1 MNLSYKI
8 KKMTVRFRQ
17 RMKRKRDEMAMKNMS
32 LEQLK
37 TFNTIKELAAKY
49 NEDIRFDNKVNK
61 ILIPMPKMLITLLG
75 ETVYMHNTSGFA
87 SVTLPA
93 EAFELLVECIEKEA
107 HKDRR
112 RLEKEVKDR
121 LNHFLDNIIV
131 E

>member
-1 MNLSYKI
+1 
-8 KKMTVRFRQ
+8 
-17 RMKRKRDEMAMKNMS
+17 MKRKRDEMAMKNMS